1 MVVFNH
7 IICLIWALICVL
19 SDATFGN
26 PSDFTWKYN
35 GEVNIG
41 KMGVGGILEL
51 PKYKII
57 NIKIFAKGSNYGWV
71 SYRTKKRSIS
81 LV

>member
-1 MVVFNH
+1 MRRPKKMVVFNH

-41 KMGVGGILEL
+41 KTKMGLIIVDLLEAFWLLEL
-51 PKYKII
+51 
-57 NIKIFAKGSNYGWV
+57 FM
-71 SYRTKKRSIS
+71 RE
-81 LV
+81 